1 MKKEKILNQSYLK
14 IRRHIWIWKKWKRLE
29 ENNLY
34 YDDNYIKTAYL
45 GLLTCKAGLHP
56 LFIGKRGSGLT
67 RFSNL
72 IASNYSIKEKEI
84 VIEKQ
89 RKKINSLLLCS
100 ETTIDDL
107 IGCFQSKTYKKNE
120 KGDT

>member
-1 MKKEKILNQSYLK
+1 MERKEIT
-14 IRRHIWIWKKWKRLE
+14 KRLE

-34 YDDNYIKTAYL
+34 YDDNYIKTTYL

-72 IASNYSIKEKEI
+72 IASNYSIKENEI
-84 VIEKQ
+84 VIEIQ
-89 RKKINSLLLCS
+89 RKKILIHYYFVLKLLLM
-100 ETTIDDL
+100 I
-107 IGCFQSKTYKKNE
+107 
-120 KGDT
+120 